1 MPHEELIKIVEMMS
15 MRREREDS
23 LDFKMR
29 KKGKH
34 ASYHS
39 IKVLLNMCLTNEF
52 QPKNIFSPLSY
63 NWSAPKSLFRCK
75 ETRELLSQGKIG
87 FKMRQNSVDSEN

>member
-1 MPHEELIKIVEMMS
+1 MNVNFCPLQTTTLEDRVLLSALVEV
-15 MRREREDS
+15 
-23 LDFKMR
+23 
-29 KKGKH
+29 KKGK
-34 ASYHS
+34 HS

-75 ETRELLSQGKIG
+75 ETRELLSQ
-87 FKMRQNSVDSEN
+87 ENWL